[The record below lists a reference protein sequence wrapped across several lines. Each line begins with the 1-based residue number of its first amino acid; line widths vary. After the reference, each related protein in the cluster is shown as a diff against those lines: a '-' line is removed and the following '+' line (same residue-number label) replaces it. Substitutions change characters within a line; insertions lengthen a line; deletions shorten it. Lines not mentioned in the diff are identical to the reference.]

1 MALTDRPADWRFV
14 VPLPESNDT
23 SSRITRTWTVEV
35 EEPVSRGSQV
45 FPFTAPLKITAVT
58 HRTVEGAELELQ
70 LDGEVSTECRRC
82 CAPLTVAIQE
92 HFMYS
97 YILQSD
103 IAGKGQTE
111 EEFYDTDKVTIPVG
125 WLGAN
130 LDISSLVWECL
141 IVSLPLYAV
150 CPEGCAADNFPPAPE
165 ESADPRFLALAELLE
180 QEKQK
185 GGK

>member
-1 MALTDRPADWRFV
+1 MALTDRPADWHFV
-14 VPLPESNDT
+14 VPLPEAQDT
-23 SSRITRTWTVEV
+23 TTRLTQTWTVELV
-35 EEPVSRGSQV
+35 EPVSCGAQE
-45 FPFTAPLKITAVT
+45 FPFTKPLKVTAVT
-58 HRTVEGAELELQ
+58 RRTAEGAELELQ
-70 LDGEVSTECRRC
+70 LDGEVSTECRVC

-103 IAGKGQTE
+103 LAGNGQAE
-111 EEFYDTDKVTIPVG
+111 EEFCDSDKVTIPVG

-130 LDISSLVWECL
+130 IDISPLVWECL
-141 IVSLPLYAV
+141 VVALPLYAA
-150 CPEGCAADNFPPAPE
+150 CPDGCASDSLPQAPE
-165 ESADPRFLALAELLE
+165 ESVDPRFLALAELLE